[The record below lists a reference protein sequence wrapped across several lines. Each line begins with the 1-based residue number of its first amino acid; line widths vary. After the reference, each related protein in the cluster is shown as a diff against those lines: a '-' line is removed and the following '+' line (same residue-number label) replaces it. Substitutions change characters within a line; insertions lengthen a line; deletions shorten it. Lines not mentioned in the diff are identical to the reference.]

1 MEKLQNRV
9 PPFSLGAAIFMA
21 MVVIVEG
28 FGGGSGGRKLEGWP
42 GWNGKALM
50 GHALDWT
57 FNL

>member
-1 MEKLQNRV
+1 
-9 PPFSLGAAIFMA
+9 MA

-28 FGGGSGGRKLEGWP
+28 FGGGTGGRKLEGRP

-57 FNL
+57 LNL